1 MDQERL
7 KLDPGCLIQ
16 KSHKKYITNR
26 HAGKAFYDTLHGHSM
41 DNHWTVYPDTDKV
54 IYSGFSCDRNSSPT
68 E

>member
-7 KLDPGCLIQ
+7 KLDPGGLIQ

-26 HAGKAFYDTLHGHSM
+26 HAGKAFYD
-41 DNHWTVYPDTDKV
+41 NHWTVYLDADKV
-54 IYSGFSCDRNSSPT
+54 IYRGFACYRNSSPT

>member
-26 HAGKAFYDTLHGHSM
+26 PAGKVFCDTFRGHSM
-41 DNHWTVYPDTDKV
+41 DNHWTVDPDADKV
-54 IYSGFSCDRNSSPT
+54 I
-68 E
+68 